1 MCCEVAAIDAVR
13 CAQLTEMISAACL
26 HLGASRWFI
35 AGSITNS
42 VVDNGYTTYHP
53 TPLQGT
59 RAPALRHAFLARC
72 YTSPIASSKFT
83 THRPQLLPAVGL
95 VHETAQPLHDHHS
108 SPPSSSSSYLFHGY
122 QKGTSPL
129 NKSLQTGSVPAL
141 FKAAYITP
149 LLKKSQNSKTA
160 ERKL

>member
-1 MCCEVAAIDAVR
+1 MAADDGRMKEERVQQQVRSAAVLCCEVAAIDAVR

-59 RAPALRHAFLARC
+59 RAPAPTACIPSTLLHLANCIQQVHDAQASTLARC
-72 YTSPIASSKFT
+72 WTRSRDIS
-83 THRPQLLPAVGL
+83 
-95 VHETAQPLHDHHS
+95 
-108 SPPSSSSSYLFHGY
+108 
-122 QKGTSPL
+122 
-129 NKSLQTGSVPAL
+129 
-141 FKAAYITP
+141 AAT
-149 LLKKSQNSKTA
+149 
-160 ERKL
+160 